1 MKKLLMSVLAL
12 SLISC
17 SKTETQTEEKSG
29 GLSNII
35 STAKNYG
42 KMSSSVNDV
51 SKNIETLKKLTPLTN
66 EELKQ
71 VLPERMMDLKRVE
84 LSVGDASMMNLVSAE
99 ARYRGENNKDINL
112 QIMDG
117 AGEMGSAMISMLMM
131 ALNANKEKITE
142 TGYEKS
148 AEING
153 TKAIISEDTSGD
165 NVNSKIQMIIKN
177 RYLLTLSGNQ
187 IPYEELKSAL
197 GEVNMSALK

>member
-1 MKKLLMSVLAL
+1 MKKLMMGVLAL

-17 SKTETQTEEKSG
+17 SKSETQTDEKSG
-29 GLSNII
+29 GLSNIV

-99 ARYRGENNKDINL
+99 ARYKGENNKDINL

-131 ALNANKEKITE
+131 ALNADKEKITE

-187 IPYEELKSAL
+187 ISYEELKSAL

>member
-1 MKKLLMSVLAL
+1 MMGVLAL

-17 SKTETQTEEKSG
+17 SKSETQTDEKSG
-29 GLSNII
+29 GLSNIV

-99 ARYRGENNKDINL
+99 ARYKGENNKDINL

-131 ALNANKEKITE
+131 ALNADKEKITE

-187 IPYEELKSAL
+187 ISYEELKSAL